1 MAVHHRVNPPTRSMQ
16 ARGPLS
22 SSPHENAAH
31 REFCDVAHGGWPG
44 FTIDAVHSSAQAQK
58 QATMCDLTGH
68 RRVAAGPPPPRR
80 RRAGTAA
87 RSRDREIARVLDE
100 CRLSHAVH
108 TRKLRELSALRSSAP
123 PGLFFPS
130 FARALTPL
138 FDCARRSLAAER
150 TVRFFSA
157 FAALPDAKDVAA
169 SGAFLEEFLLFLL
182 VASGAANRTAS
193 IIFALAYVCL
203 LSHYVGHFDDL
214 ISVCWFFLI
223 ALIRE
228 CHDDSDADDDEDES
242 SEDDDGERR
251 FRRRRRTSGSP
262 PPYSSAPHMLLA
274 LSGAASGGPGS
285 THTMAAPITVS
296 SGGFQGPPHAVV
308 GAMPR
313 KRFRTKFSSEQKER
327 MQEMSERL
335 GWRMQKKDEAVVE
348 EFCRQIGVE
357 RGIFKVWMHNNKHTY
372 HGSPSSKR
380 NEVSRGGGGGGG
392 GGEGNGL
399 GIVNDNRGGNNNV
412 YNGCT
417 WKGGKL
423 RLEKAKEHYFARLKR
438 EWAEDVNL
446 ATTVHLDM
454 KKDAEH
460 LKMSECLDQEKMQF
474 RIFFP
479 KLRKVCL
486 MTDDTILDTVLER
499 QLGFGHSMR
508 SKKSRSSSSGR
519 SDDASVPEAVRTSMS
534 MMQDQISYWMN
545 RSQTFERIVAAVAGR
560 LGIDASKLAPLQS
573 HDAASAP
580 PSRHVSGQGSTSGGG
595 NEANESNHT

>member
-1 MAVHHRVNPPTRSMQ
+1 
-16 ARGPLS
+16 
-22 SSPHENAAH
+22 
-31 REFCDVAHGGWPG
+31 
-44 FTIDAVHSSAQAQK
+44 
-58 QATMCDLTGH
+58 
-68 RRVAAGPPPPRR
+68 
-80 RRAGTAA
+80 
-87 RSRDREIARVLDE
+87 
-100 CRLSHAVH
+100 
-108 TRKLRELSALRSSAP
+108 
-123 PGLFFPS
+123 
-130 FARALTPL
+130 
-138 FDCARRSLAAER
+138 
-150 TVRFFSA
+150 
-157 FAALPDAKDVAA
+157 
-169 SGAFLEEFLLFLL
+169 
-182 VASGAANRTAS
+182 
-193 IIFALAYVCL
+193 
-203 LSHYVGHFDDL
+203 
-214 ISVCWFFLI
+214 
-223 ALIRE
+223 
-228 CHDDSDADDDEDES
+228 
-242 SEDDDGERR
+242 
-251 FRRRRRTSGSP
+251 
-262 PPYSSAPHMLLA
+262 
-274 LSGAASGGPGS
+274 
-285 THTMAAPITVS
+285 MAAPITVS

-380 NEVSRGGGGGGG
+380 NE
-392 GGEGNGL
+392 
-399 GIVNDNRGGNNNV
+399 

-438 EWAEDVNL
+438 EWAKDVNL

-479 KLRKVCL
+479 KLRKACL
-486 MTDDTILDTVLER
+486 MTDDTILDTVLGR
-499 QLGFGHSMR
+499 QLRSGHSMR

-545 RSQTFERIVAAVAGR
+545 RVCTTIATRIGS
-560 LGIDASKLAPLQS
+560 GIDAW
-573 HDAASAP
+573 
-580 PSRHVSGQGSTSGGG
+580 RRERGQ
-595 NEANESNHT
+595 